1 MERYLHNIIQEYF
14 RNLLL
19 TMITSLEKIKICFLT
34 YLFHD
39 FILYISVISIVIW
52 VCLQSDVG
60 ATATV
65 AAAAAAA
72 ATA

>member
-1 MERYLHNIIQEYF
+1 MF
-14 RNLLL
+14 P
-19 TMITSLEKIKICFLT
+19 T